1 LTAAFGAGYKARF
14 RRQEDRAASVRI
26 TVAIPCYNE
35 VTTIAKVVSDFRAQL
50 PEAEI
55 LVVDNA
61 STDDSGRRAA
71 EAGARVVRE
80 KRRGK
85 GYVMQTILETVDADV
100 CVIVDGDD
108 TYFAEDV
115 QRLLAPVAS
124 DEADMVVGDRLK
136 EASSVALNDLH
147 RFGNRAILA
156 IINLAFR
163 TDFQDVL
170 SGYRV
175 MNRNFMVSVPLIA
188 GGFET
193 ETELTLQGL
202 EKGMVIREMPIRYRA
217 RPEGSVSKLSPFGD
231 GYRILITMA
240 VLLRNHRPLYFFS
253 LIAVA
258 LLATDGVY
266 LAALL
271 THRLPPYG
279 TLVHA
284 GVMVGLAL
292 LAGGLVLVGV
302 LLNAVSAGFR
312 EMTALQR
319 RPR

>member
-1 LTAAFGAGYKARF
+1 MRT
-14 RRQEDRAASVRI
+14 

-35 VTTIAKVVSDFRAQL
+35 ATTIAKVVSDFRKEL

-61 STDDSGRRAA
+61 SSDDSGARAA
-71 EAGARVVRE
+71 AAGARVARE

-115 QRLLAPVAS
+115 HQLLLPVTS
-124 DEADMVVGDRLK
+124 DQADMVVGDRLK
-136 EASSVALNDLH
+136 EATSVALNDLH

-156 IINLAFR
+156 IINMAFR

-175 MNRNFMVSVPLIA
+175 MNRKFMNAVPLIA

-193 ETELTLQGL
+193 ETELTLQAL

-217 RPEGSVSKLSPFGD
+217 RPVGSVSKLSPFAD

-253 LIAVA
+253 SIAVGLLIADGVYAAA
-258 LLATDGVY
+258 LLAG
-266 LAALL
+266 
-271 THRLPPYG
+271 RLPPYG
-279 TLVHA
+279 RLVHG
-284 GVMVGLAL
+284 GVMGGIAL
-292 LAGGLVLVGV
+292 LASGLVLIGI
-302 LLNAVSAGFR
+302 LLNAVSAGFQ
-312 EMTALQR
+312 ELTALQR

>member
-1 LTAAFGAGYKARF
+1 
-14 RRQEDRAASVRI
+14 VRV

-35 VTTIAKVVSDFRAQL
+35 APTIAKVVADFRAQL

-61 STDDSGRRAA
+61 SSDDSGARAA
-71 EAGARVVRE
+71 GAGARLVRE

-85 GYVMQTILETVDADV
+85 GYVMQTILETVQTEV

-115 QRLLAPVAS
+115 HRLLVPVVD

-136 EASSVALNDLH
+136 EASSDALNDVH

-156 IINLAFR
+156 IINMAFR
-163 TDFQDVL
+163 TGFQDVL

-175 MNRNFMVSVPLIA
+175 MNRNFMQAVPLIT

-202 EKGMVIREMPIRYRA
+202 EKGMVIREVPIRYRA
-217 RPEGSVSKLSPFGD
+217 RPAGSVSKLSPFAD

-253 LIAVA
+253 SIAVG
-258 LLATDGVY
+258 LLVADAVY
-266 LAALL
+266 AAALVA
-271 THRLPPYG
+271 HRLPPYG
-279 TLVHA
+279 RLAHLAVLA
-284 GVMVGLAL
+284 GTAL
-292 LAGGLVLVGV
+292 LAAGLVLIGV

-312 EMTALQR
+312 ELTALQR

>member
-1 LTAAFGAGYKARF
+1 L
-14 RRQEDRAASVRI
+14 RI

-35 VTTIAKVVSDFRAQL
+35 APTIAKVVADFRAQL
-50 PEAEI
+50 PEAKI

-61 STDDSGRRAA
+61 SSDDSAARA
-71 EAGARVVRE
+71 EQAGARVVRE

-100 CVIVDGDD
+100 CIVVDGDD

-115 QRLLAPVAS
+115 HQLLTPVAS
-124 DEADMVVGDRLK
+124 DQADMVVGDRLK
-136 EASSVALNDLH
+136 EASSAALNDLH

-175 MNRNFMVSVPLIA
+175 MNRNFMNAVPLIT

-193 ETELTLQGL
+193 ETELTLQAL
-202 EKGMVIREMPIRYRA
+202 EKGMVIREMPVRYRA
-217 RPEGSVSKLSPFGD
+217 RPVGSLSKLSPFAD

-253 LIAVA
+253 SIAVGLLAADGVYAAA
-258 LLATDGVY
+258 LLAG
-266 LAALL
+266 
-271 THRLPPYG
+271 RLPPYG
-279 TLVHA
+279 TLIHA
-284 GVMVGLAL
+284 GMMAGLAL
-292 LAGGLVLVGV
+292 VAAALVLIGI

>member
-1 LTAAFGAGYKARF
+1 M
-14 RRQEDRAASVRI
+14 RRPRV

-35 VTTIAKVVSDFRAQL
+35 APTIAKVISDFRVRL

-55 LVVDNA
+55 IVFDNG
-61 STDDSGRRAA
+61 STDASA
-71 EAGARVVRE
+71 EKALASGARVVRE

-85 GYVMQTILETVDADV
+85 GHVMQAILETVEADA

-115 QRLLAPVAS
+115 NALLAPVLE
-124 DEADMVVGDRLK
+124 DRADLVVGDRLGQADAK
-136 EASSVALNDLH
+136 ALSDLH
-147 RFGNRAILA
+147 RFGNRVILA
-156 IINLAFR
+156 MINLVFR
-163 TDFQDVL
+163 ASFRDVL

-175 MNRNFMVSVPLIA
+175 VNRNLRRTVPLIT

-193 ETELTLQGL
+193 ETELTLQAL
-202 EKGMVIREMPIRYRA
+202 EKGMVILEVPIRYRA
-217 RPEGSVSKLSPFGD
+217 RPQGSHSKLSPFAD

-258 LLATDGVY
+258 LVTFNLVWT
-266 LAALL
+266 AAWAMGA
-271 THRLPPYG
+271 LPPYRPAI
-279 TLVHA
+279 HA
-284 GVMVGLAL
+284 VI
-292 LAGGLVLVGV
+292 LAGAAAVAAALVLVGV
-302 LLNAVSAGFR
+302 VLNAVTAGFR
-312 EMTALQR
+312 ELAALGR

>member
-1 LTAAFGAGYKARF
+1 M
-14 RRQEDRAASVRI
+14 RI

-35 VTTIAKVVSDFRAQL
+35 ATTIAKVVSDFRKEL

-61 STDDSGRRAA
+61 SSDDSGARAA
-71 EAGARVVRE
+71 AAGARVVRE

-115 QRLLAPVAS
+115 HQLLLPVTS
-124 DEADMVVGDRLK
+124 DQADMVVGDRLK
-136 EASSVALNDLH
+136 EATSVALNDLH

-156 IINLAFR
+156 IINMAFR

-175 MNRNFMVSVPLIA
+175 MNRKFMSAVPLIA

-193 ETELTLQGL
+193 ETELTLQAL
-202 EKGMVIREMPIRYRA
+202 EKGMVILEMPIRYRA
-217 RPEGSVSKLSPFGD
+217 RPVGSVSKLSPFAD

-253 LIAVA
+253 SIAVGLLIA
-258 LLATDGVY
+258 DGVY
-266 LAALL
+266 AA
-271 THRLPPYG
+271 
-279 TLVHA
+279 
-284 GVMVGLAL
+284 AL
-292 LAGGLVLVGV
+292 LAGRLPAYGRLVHGGVMGGIALLASGLVLIGI
-302 LLNAVSAGFR
+302 LLNAVSAGFQ
-312 EMTALQR
+312 ELTALQR

>member
-1 LTAAFGAGYKARF
+1 MRT
-14 RRQEDRAASVRI
+14 

-35 VTTIAKVVSDFRAQL
+35 ATTIAKVVSDFRKEL

-61 STDDSGRRAA
+61 SSDDSGARAA
-71 EAGARVVRE
+71 AAGARVVRE

-115 QRLLAPVAS
+115 HQLLLPVTS
-124 DEADMVVGDRLK
+124 DQADMVVGDRLK
-136 EASSVALNDLH
+136 EATSVALNDLH

-156 IINLAFR
+156 IINMAFR

-175 MNRNFMVSVPLIA
+175 MNRKFMNAVPLIA

-193 ETELTLQGL
+193 ETELTLQAL

-217 RPEGSVSKLSPFGD
+217 RPVGSVSKLSPFAD

-253 LIAVA
+253 SIAVG
-258 LLATDGVY
+258 LLVADGVY
-266 LAALL
+266 AA
-271 THRLPPYG
+271 
-279 TLVHA
+279 
-284 GVMVGLAL
+284 AL
-292 LAGGLVLVGV
+292 LAGRLPAYGRLVHGGVMGGIALLASGLVLIGI
-302 LLNAVSAGFR
+302 LLNAVSAGFQ
-312 EMTALQR
+312 ELTALQR